1 MKYTILT
8 TAKLGRGINGV
19 AEFKI
24 TNVISPSTKEELFEL
39 IQENKFVKV
48 RGKVNEETYNGYP
61 YSPYHGIKE
70 FILNT
75 NEIVAIF

>member
-61 YSPYHGIKE
+61 SSPYHGIKE

>member
-1 MKYTILT
+1 MEYTILT

-19 AEFKI
+19 AEFII
-24 TNVISPSTKEELFEL
+24 TNITSPTTKEELFKL

-48 RGKVNEETYNGYP
+48 KGKVNGETYDKYI
-61 YSPYHGIKE
+61 SSLYHGYKE

>member
-48 RGKVNEETYNGYP
+48 KGKVNGETYDYIS
-61 YSPYHGIKE
+61 SPYHGIKE

>member
-24 TNVISPSTKEELFEL
+24 TNITSPTTKEELFKL

-48 RGKVNEETYNGYP
+48 KGKVNGETYNGY
-61 YSPYHGIKE
+61 I
-70 FILNT
+70 
-75 NEIVAIF
+75 

>member
-1 MKYTILT
+1 MEYTILT

-19 AEFKI
+19 DEFKI
-24 TNVISPSTKEELFEL
+24 TNITSPYTKEELFEL

-48 RGKVNEETYNGYP
+48 KGKVNGETYEYGSSLYRGY
-61 YSPYHGIKE
+61 KE

>member
-1 MKYTILT
+1 MEYTILT

-19 AEFKI
+19 DEFKI
-24 TNVISPSTKEELFEL
+24 TNITSPTTKEELFKL

-48 RGKVNEETYNGYP
+48 KGKVNGETYENISSLYRGY
-61 YSPYHGIKE
+61 KE

>member
-24 TNVISPSTKEELFEL
+24 TNIKSPSTKEELFEL

-48 RGKVNEETYNGYP
+48 NEETYNEYP
-61 YSPYHGIKE
+61 SSLYHGIKE

>member
-19 AEFKI
+19 DEFKI
-24 TNVISPSTKEELFEL
+24 TNVTSPSTKEELFKL
-39 IQENKFVKV
+39 IQSNKFVKV
-48 RGKVNEETYNGYP
+48 TGKVNGETYDKYP
-61 YSPYHGIKE
+61 SSLYHGTKE

>member
-24 TNVISPSTKEELFEL
+24 TNVTSPSTKEELFEL

-48 RGKVNEETYNGYP
+48 RGKVNEETYDEYP
-61 YSPYHGIKE
+61 SSLYYGVKE

>member
-24 TNVISPSTKEELFEL
+24 TNITSPTTKEELFKL

-48 RGKVNEETYNGYP
+48 KGKVNGETYDGYP
-61 YSPYHGIKE
+61 SSLYHRIKE

>member
-48 RGKVNEETYNGYP
+48 RGKVNEETYNEYP
-61 YSPYHGIKE
+61 SSLYHGIKE

>member
-24 TNVISPSTKEELFEL
+24 TNVTSPSTKEELFEL
-39 IQENKFVKV
+39 IQENKFIKVK
-48 RGKVNEETYNGYP
+48 GKVN
-61 YSPYHGIKE
+61 KE
-70 FILNT
+70 SL
-75 NEIVAIF
+75 

>member
-1 MKYTILT
+1 MEYTILT

-19 AEFKI
+19 DEFKI
-24 TNVISPSTKEELFEL
+24 TNITSPSTKEELFEL

-48 RGKVNEETYNGYP
+48 KGKVNGETYDKYI
-61 YSPYHGIKE
+61 SSLYHGIKE

>member
-1 MKYTILT
+1 MEYTILT

-24 TNVISPSTKEELFEL
+24 TNVTSPSTKEELFEL

-48 RGKVNEETYNGYP
+48 RGKVNEETYNEYP
-61 YSPYHGIKE
+61 SSLYHRIKE